1 MKSKHKE
8 SIVCLVDATESILN
22 AMEKHGIDADEVASK
37 PEFKILVH
45 LIKTIIDSEVGIHNE
60 LSDKL
65 KIVQQR
71 QSKIFA
77 LEQQIEIARR
87 T

>member
-1 MKSKHKE
+1 MKSKHKT

-45 LIKTIIDSEVGIHNE
+45 LIKTIIDGEIGIPNE
-60 LSDKL
+60 LSN
-65 KIVQQR
+65 KIKNLTDNLDLDNNTNKTVH
-71 QSKIFA
+71 
-77 LEQQIEIARR
+77 
-87 T
+87 

>member
-45 LIKTIIDSEVGIHNE
+45 LIKTIIDGEIGIPNE
-60 LSDKL
+60 LSDKIKNL
-65 KIVQQR
+65 TDNLDLDINTNKTVH
-71 QSKIFA
+71 
-77 LEQQIEIARR
+77 
-87 T
+87 

>member
-45 LIKTIIDSEVGIHNE
+45 LIKTIIDGEIGIPNE
-60 LSDKL
+60 LSN
-65 KIVQQR
+65 KIKNLTDNLDLDNNTNKTVH
-71 QSKIFA
+71 
-77 LEQQIEIARR
+77 
-87 T
+87 

>member
-45 LIKTIIDSEVGIHNE
+45 LIKTIIDGEIGIPNE
-60 LSDKL
+60 LSDKIKNL
-65 KIVQQR
+65 TDKLDLDINTNKTVH
-71 QSKIFA
+71 
-77 LEQQIEIARR
+77 
-87 T
+87 

>member
-45 LIKTIIDSEVGIHNE
+45 LIKTIIDGEIGIPNE
-60 LSDKL
+60 LSDKIKNL
-65 KIVQQR
+65 TDNLDLDNNTNKTVH
-71 QSKIFA
+71 
-77 LEQQIEIARR
+77 
-87 T
+87 

>member
-45 LIKTIIDSEVGIHNE
+45 LIKTIIDGEIGIPNE
-60 LSDKL
+60 LSDKIKNL
-65 KIVQQR
+65 TDNLNLDINTNKTVH
-71 QSKIFA
+71 
-77 LEQQIEIARR
+77 
-87 T
+87 

>member
-1 MKSKHKE
+1 MKSKLKE

-45 LIKTIIDSEVGIHNE
+45 LIKTIIDGEIGIPNE
-60 LSDKL
+60 LSDKIKNL
-65 KIVQQR
+65 TDNLDLDINTNKTVH
-71 QSKIFA
+71 
-77 LEQQIEIARR
+77 
-87 T
+87 

>member
-1 MKSKHKE
+1 MKSKHKA

-45 LIKTIIDSEVGIHNE
+45 LIKTIIDGEIGIPNE
-60 LSDKL
+60 LSN
-65 KIVQQR
+65 KIKNLTDNLDLDNNTNKTVH
-71 QSKIFA
+71 
-77 LEQQIEIARR
+77 
-87 T
+87 